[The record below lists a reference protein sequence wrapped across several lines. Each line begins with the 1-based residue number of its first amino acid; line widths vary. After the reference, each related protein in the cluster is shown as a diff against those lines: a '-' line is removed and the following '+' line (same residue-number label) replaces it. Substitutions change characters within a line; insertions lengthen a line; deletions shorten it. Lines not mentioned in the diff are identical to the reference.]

1 MPIRAFLLY
10 GTMFNMKKL
19 IVANWKMNPK
29 TLREARTLFS
39 SIKKTGSKL
48 HNVQTVVCTPYPYLA
63 DLQKTVS
70 GHRVVLGAQNV
81 FSELEGAYTGE
92 VSILNL
98 KSVGVKYVIL
108 GHSERRKAGETNEDV
123 SARVKV
129 SLKAGINIIVC
140 VGEETR
146 DENAEY
152 LHYLRTE
159 LKESLYGMSSSSVKK
174 LIIAYEPIWA
184 IGKNANKADT
194 PTEAVESIL
203 FLRKVLTEIFNKK
216 IAMDVPI
223 IYGGSVNPKNADSF
237 IKENE
242 INGLLVGRA
251 SLDGLSFSKI
261 LKKADKN

>member
-1 MPIRAFLLY
+1 MAKR
-10 GTMFNMKKL
+10 KKL
-19 IVANWKMNPK
+19 IIANWKMNPR

-48 HNVQTVVCTPYPYLA
+48 RNIQTVVCSPYPYLT
-63 DLQKTVS
+63 DLQRFVS

-123 SARVKV
+123 SAKVKI
-129 SLKAGINIIVC
+129 SLKADVNIIVC

-146 DENAEY
+146 DEQAEY

-159 LKESLYGMSSSSVKK
+159 IKESLCGMPSSSAKK

-184 IGKNANKADT
+184 IGKNASKADT
-194 PTEAVESIL
+194 PTEAHETIL
-203 FLRKVLTEIFNKK
+203 FLRKMLVEIFNKK
-216 IAMDVPI
+216 IAMNVPI
-223 IYGGSVNPKNADSF
+223 IYGGSVNSKNADSF
-237 IKENE
+237 IKENG
-242 INGLLVGRA
+242 IDGLLVGRA